1 MQMITTNE
9 VIREI
14 EAGRKQT
21 LLCAWRPIDIGELL
35 RLVADCGEARI
46 LDVVVREQARL
57 PGNSMVLRIVPMM
70 SQAWVLGDAQME
82 FRVPPPLIP

>member
-21 LLCAWRPIDIGELL
+21 LLCAWRPIDVGDVL
-35 RLVADCGEARI
+35 RLVADRRESRI
-46 LDVVVREQARL
+46 LDVAVRECARL
-57 PGNSMVLRIVPMM
+57 PSGAMVLRIVPMM
-70 SQAWVLGDAQME
+70 DQAWLLGDAQMDL
-82 FRVPPPLIP
+82 RVPTPLIP

>member
-21 LLCAWRPIDIGELL
+21 LLCAWRPIDVGD
-35 RLVADCGEARI
+35 VA
-46 LDVVVREQARL
+46 VRECARL
-57 PGNSMVLRIVPMM
+57 PSGAMVLRIVPMM
-70 SQAWVLGDAQME
+70 DQAWLLGDAQMDL
-82 FRVPPPLIP
+82 RVPTPLIP